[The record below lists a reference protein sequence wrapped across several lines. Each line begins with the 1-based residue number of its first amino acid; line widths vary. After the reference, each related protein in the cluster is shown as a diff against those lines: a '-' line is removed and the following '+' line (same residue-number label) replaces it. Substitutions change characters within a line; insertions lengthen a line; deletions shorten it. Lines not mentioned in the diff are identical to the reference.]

1 VTVENII
8 LGLVV
13 GLGIW
18 FVAWRLGVRPRP
30 WREYVAWVLLYAA
43 LTLAIKASGVVGG
56 TESIT
61 IAFLAATLL
70 VGAWNRF
77 AHRRPGDRTQRI

>member
-1 VTVENII
+1 VTVEII
-8 LGLVV
+8 VLGLVV
-13 GLGIW
+13 GLGMW
-18 FVAWRLGVRPRP
+18 FVAWRLGVKPRP
-30 WREYVAWVLLYAA
+30 WRESVAWVLLYAA

-61 IAFLAATLL
+61 IAFLGASLL

-77 AHRRPGDRTQRI
+77 AHRRANEPSQRI